1 MAIGDLNGDGRPD
14 LAGSTLTDPCSAV
27 AVLLN
32 QGSGVF
38 GAPSYVP
45 ATIFNPSSVTLG
57 DLNGDGKLD
66 LVVPNGDGVAVLL
79 NTTP

>member
-1 MAIGDLNGDGRPD
+1 MADLNGDGRAD
-14 LAGSTLTDPCSAV
+14 LVAGTLMSPCSSV
-27 AVLLN
+27 AVLPN

-38 GAPSYVP
+38 GSPSYVP
-45 ATIFNPSSVTLG
+45 PANPYSVTLG
-57 DLNGDGKLD
+57 DLNGDGRLD

>member
-1 MAIGDLNGDGRPD
+1 VVIGDLNGDGRPD
-14 LAGSTLTDPCSAV
+14 LAGHTLTDPCSAL

-32 QGSGVF
+32 QGNGVF
-38 GAPSYVP
+38 GSPAYVP
-45 ATIFNPSSVTLG
+45 ASNSSPSSVTLG